1 MNKNIV
7 GKQVSQEEL
16 EEKLSNVIMRQ
27 TDYKKEECILQLREH
42 KYNVKK
48 IILNYMNI
56 DTSNTVPKNT
66 TSQQRFKDFRNLLK

>member
-16 EEKLSNVIMRQ
+16 EENISNVIMRQ
-27 TDYKKEECILQLREH
+27 TDYKKEECILKLREH
-42 KYNVKK
+42 NYNVKK

-56 DTSNTVPKNT
+56 DISNTVPKIT
-66 TSQQRFKDFRNLLK
+66 TSQQRFKDFRNLIK

>member
-42 KYNVKK
+42 NYNVQK
-48 IILNYMNI
+48 IILNYMKI
-56 DTSNTVPKNT
+56 DISNTIPKNT